1 MVCSA
6 QGTDLFPVTFQ
17 CQARA
22 SLRNL
27 IVSMSFIFLFS
38 WITTN
43 QELQNLHVQI
53 VSHYIHYSKSSPFPY
68 SYDKK
73 KELYVFVQRKKS
85 IFNHPTLVSVWF

>member
-1 MVCSA
+1 MMMMLLLLFFDIFGQFTWWCLWGGNSRDVMSVLGMVCSA

-27 IVSMSFIFLFS
+27 IVVSFGFLFS

-43 QELQNLHVQI
+43 QELQSLQV
-53 VSHYIHYSKSSPFPY
+53 
-68 SYDKK
+68 
-73 KELYVFVQRKKS
+73 
-85 IFNHPTLVSVWF
+85 